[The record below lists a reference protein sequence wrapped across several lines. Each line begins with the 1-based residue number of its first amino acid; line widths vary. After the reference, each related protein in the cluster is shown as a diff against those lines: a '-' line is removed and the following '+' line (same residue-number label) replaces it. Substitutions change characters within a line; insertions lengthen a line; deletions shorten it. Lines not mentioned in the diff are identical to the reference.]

1 MMSSMRALIDI
12 ITEAADTVGLPGGT
26 LRVRRN
32 PGPREAVRALAAS
45 DYDELRGFST
55 RDGQCYVWDAGRA
68 HHRVVERALGFDR
81 RAEVAT
87 EFVMKAAPPAEGAAP
102 VATVEVLAA
111 ARGVDAAAAAGSMRT
126 LLRGA
131 AIRLVHAGA

>member
-1 MMSSMRALIDI
+1 MSSMRAPIDI
-12 ITEAADTVGLPGGT
+12 VPEAADTVGLPGGA
-26 LRVRRN
+26 LRVLRN
-32 PGPREAVRALAAS
+32 PAPPQALRALAAS

-55 RDGQCYVWDAGRA
+55 RDGQCYLWDAGRA

-87 EFVMKAAPPAEGAAP
+87 EFVMKADSPAEGAAP
-102 VATVEVLAA
+102 VPTVEVLAA
-111 ARGVDAAAAAGSMRT
+111 AQGVDAAAAAGSMQA

-131 AIRLVHAGA
+131 AIRLVRAGA